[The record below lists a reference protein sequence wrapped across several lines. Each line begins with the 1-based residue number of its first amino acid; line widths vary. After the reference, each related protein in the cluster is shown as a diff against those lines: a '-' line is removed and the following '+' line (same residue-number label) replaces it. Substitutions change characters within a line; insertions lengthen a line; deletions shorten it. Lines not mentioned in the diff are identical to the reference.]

1 MASSSIFESIGGL
14 RVAPIEL
21 LAALSL
27 ATFAASAQDAS
38 EQPVDIASLDASG
51 AQAAEGQLQIHGFAV
66 TTNESNLSS
75 GENTFD
81 ASALAVSLFQT
92 TQASRLSF
100 FGQLT
105 LHRTE
110 EEPFAPDV
118 PAADGEEAGATETEI
133 DNLFTNWV
141 VSARRGVDLTLGKFD
156 SPLGLERDD
165 APLNFQATNSFAF
178 DFGRPVKFTG
188 LMLHEAVSPHFDGFA
203 ILGNGWDEDTDSNH
217 SKTGAV
223 YGVWSPS
230 LASHFGL
237 GAIAGNEGAASLA
250 RRALVGTVLLQP
262 SASWVVGAE
271 MVAGRQHRPDG
282 ASGSDKW
289 SGGSVFM
296 HHRFAVATRGEGT
309 WALTVRGAT
318 FDDADGVRTDYSQK
332 VTSLTVSPQ
341 YLLGGTFFGPFHYL
355 DRTTLPLPQLA
366 VRLDLR
372 WDRSDVAVFDHGSET
387 LGKNRSTAT
396 LQVVYVF

>member
-1 MASSSIFESIGGL
+1 MVCCGNVEHVVRLPLGCGAS
-14 RVAPIEL
+14 V
-21 LAALSL
+21 AALSL
-27 ATFAASAQDAS
+27 VMFAANAQNAS
-38 EQPVDIASLDASG
+38 EERIDVGSLDAGS
-51 AQAAEGQLQIHGFAV
+51 AQTAEGQLQIHGFAV
-66 TTNESNLSS
+66 TSGEANLSS
-75 GENTFD
+75 GESTFD
-81 ASALAVSLFQT
+81 ASAFAVSLFQT
-92 TQASRLSF
+92 TQSSRLSF
-100 FGQLT
+100 FGQMT
-105 LHRTE
+105 LHRPE
-110 EEPFAPDV
+110 EEPFVSDA
-118 PAADGEEAGATETEI
+118 PAADAGGTETEI

-141 VSARRGVDLTLGKFD
+141 VSPRRGVDVTLGKFD

-188 LMLHEAVSPHFDGFA
+188 LMLHDAVSPHFDGFA

-237 GAIAGNEGAASLA
+237 GAISGKEGEASLA
-250 RRALVGTVLLQP
+250 RTALVGTVLLQP
-262 SASWVVGAE
+262 GASWVVGVE
-271 MVAGRQHRPDG
+271 MVAGRQDRAGG
-282 ASGSDKW
+282 ASGSDRW
-289 SGGSVFM
+289 DGGSIFM
-296 HHRFAVATRGEGT
+296 HHRFAAATRGEGT
-309 WALTVRGAT
+309 WALTVRGGT
-318 FDDADGVRTDYSQK
+318 FDDNDGVRTDFAQK

-341 YLLGGTFFGPFHYL
+341 YLLGGSFFGPFHYL

-372 WDRSDVAVFDHGSET
+372 WDRSDVAVFDHGSDAP
-387 LGKNRSTAT
+387 GKSRSTAT